1 MAKASRK
8 QKPSSSKKLGTKIFG
23 NKSAGILQVQK
34 YSFSNIEGLEP
45 LESYDNI
52 VKLTVLCMVT
62 VVLLVQLRIIKP
74 DTSGSSL
81 DRSPSFRFYK
91 KKCLLADPGYATA
104 VALAAGLPELIIF
117 LPDDPEELV
126 AFLTK
131 TLDSYVG
138 NEKFIEVP
146 TQGNIIECLWGHI
159 SRICGFLN
167 SCPAANMS
175 LFNLSAAAAELSIG
189 DVIKMIPIQ
198 AAQSL
203 SPREV
208 AESLKVLF
216 STKDENGNYVP
227 PTFEEVPLSGPVAV
241 DGCSKIEAE
250 IFGDDLPI
258 RKLGSGKSI
267 SGPSS
272 SSKVT
277 LAEAE
282 QHLDPL
288 QLRKYRA
295 ALELGKTSLISKYEK
310 IIVEKQYPISEPSSS
325 SSRSRNRSKSSPTA
339 SQSVED

>member
-23 NKSAGILQVQK
+23 QKSAGTLQVQK

-52 VKLTVLCMVT
+52 VRLAVLCMVT

-74 DTSGSSL
+74 DASGSSL

-104 VALAAGLPELIIF
+104 VALAAGFPELIIF
-117 LPDDPEELV
+117 LPDEPEELE
-126 AFLTK
+126 ALLTK
-131 TLDSYVG
+131 ALDSYVG
-138 NEKFIEVP
+138 NEKFIEIP
-146 TQGNIIECLWGHI
+146 TQNNIIECLWGHI

-167 SCPAANMS
+167 SCPAANMG
-175 LFNLSAAAAELSIG
+175 LFNLNASAADLSIG
-189 DVIKMIPIQ
+189 DVINMIPIQ

-203 SPREV
+203 PPAEV
-208 AESLKVLF
+208 AASLKELF
-216 STKDENGNYVP
+216 STKDENGNFVP
-227 PTFEEVPLSGPVAV
+227 PSFEEAPLSGPAAV
-241 DGCSKIEAE
+241 SGCSKIEAE

-258 RKLGSGKSI
+258 RKL
-267 SGPSS
+267 SS
-272 SSKVT
+272 SSKSTSGPSPSKTT

-282 QHLDPL
+282 QHLNAL

-310 IIVEKQYPISEPSSS
+310 IIFDKQSPVSESSAQSKPRVRLRSSS
-325 SSRSRNRSKSSPTA
+325 SA
-339 SQSVED
+339 SQSAEE